1 MCRYRSSLR
10 LSAPQNATE
19 RREMPALL
27 PGSLRRVQAGWHCL
41 PGPPMETLRFLLVV
55 KVFHRIRLLHAKS
68 IMTADSAKQKSSV
81 VCESCAFSFK
91 VCAYFRSFSI
101 KDMPAVAAPAYRPVL
116 HRVTL
121 VFLANTALGA
131 SAQLSVRDEPPE
143 GPAEAPRSVW
153 SSLHCEGSAVGRGP
167 AERAHLEVKQGSQ
180 GISKHRLWVEK
191 SNSAPTHELKECV
204 RNTP

>member
-1 MCRYRSSLR
+1 MRQNIKYEMCRYRSSLR

-68 IMTADSAKQKSSV
+68 IMTVDTTKQKSSV

-91 VCAYFRSFSI
+91 VCAYFLSFSV
-101 KDMPAVAAPAYRPVL
+101 KKY
-116 HRVTL
+116 
-121 VFLANTALGA
+121 A
-131 SAQLSVRDEPPE
+131 SCSCTRMQTGFTSCHSRFPRKHSTWRFRSTVR
-143 GPAEAPRSVW
+143 A
-153 SSLHCEGSAVGRGP
+153 
-167 AERAHLEVKQGSQ
+167 
-180 GISKHRLWVEK
+180 
-191 SNSAPTHELKECV
+191 
-204 RNTP
+204 